1 MIQDFHSRIKTAANA
16 IHHGNLQYGFR
27 AFIDCILDTNNPE
40 WYQQC
45 ISLVEERE
53 QKSISEDD
61 FYARIISY
69 LQQLEERSTAISG
82 ENTLLE
88 AANISRS
95 YGAGKFALKN
105 VSIKINAGEVIGLV
119 GENGNGKTTLL
130 RILAQELHY
139 DQGSLF
145 VSVPEEAQYDK
156 RTQLIYIP
164 QRTPTWYGSL
174 YDNLKFTAANYGI
187 KGSLNQL
194 LVDMMIIRFGL
205 WEYRKLNWSEL
216 SSGYKMRFELARTF
230 LRKPKILLLDEP
242 LGNLDVKSQQII
254 LEDLKGLAQSP
265 TNPIGIV
272 LSSQQLFEVEKI
284 ADKILFLRKGEPEYY
299 SEKEQKQEISFTIL
313 ELESSATLE
322 QVQSVFSKYPHLKIS
337 FNGGIYT
344 LQLEEKNAFKT
355 LLKELAD
362 SEIEIIYLRDISHS
376 TRRFFI

>member
-1 MIQDFHSRIKTAANA
+1 MIQDFNSRIKTATEAIQHANF
-16 IHHGNLQYGFR
+16 QFGFR
-27 AFIDCILDTNNPE
+27 AFVDCILDTNNPE
-40 WYQQC
+40 WYKKC
-45 ISLVEERE
+45 INLVEQRE
-53 QKSISEDD
+53 NKSLSEED
-61 FYARIISY
+61 FFAQITSY
-69 LQQLEERSTAISG
+69 LGQLSIDGLKQEKV
-82 ENTLLE
+82 LLD
-88 AANISRS
+88 ASNLGRS

-130 RILAQELHY
+130 RILANELNFDEGTLEIAIQEK
-139 DQGSLF
+139 G
-145 VSVPEEAQYDK
+145 AYDK
-156 RTQLIYIP
+156 RTQLVYIP

-174 YDNLKFTAANYGI
+174 YDNLKFTAANYGT
-187 KGSLNQL
+187 KGEINQL

-230 LRKPKILLLDEP
+230 LRNPKILLLDEP

-284 ADKILFLRKGEPEYY
+284 ADKILFLRQGVSEYY
-299 SEKEQKQEISFTIL
+299 AEKEQKSDISFTIL
-313 ELESSATLE
+313 ELETTASLDELQA
-322 QVQSVFSKYPHLKIS
+322 VFENKFAVKIT
-337 FNGGIYT
+337 FNGGVYT
-344 LQLEEKNAFKT
+344 LELEEADAFK
-355 LLKELAD
+355 KIVAVMAN
-362 SEIEIIYLRDISHS
+362 SAINFVYVRDISHS